1 MTAREVCLWLG
12 PIIPVQGSLKHPRKS
27 QRRVN
32 LAVAIRGSGL
42 HQQHLCVRIF
52 RQSSGKRTSGC
63 ARADDDVVKHFL
75 SRYRGAHTP
84 RYDGDLGAKSSGTR
98 KAILILIYA
107 ASLASLVW
115 TLRDAGFAE
124 LWDDIEHLNPAW
136 IAVGVASMIAVY
148 FVQGVRWSLILA
160 PVAKLQ
166 VHHAARAVFVGLF
179 ASEVFP
185 IRAGEII
192 RCYLVSRWTE
202 LPFSVTF
209 ASVLIERLFDALM
222 MWIALQ
228 YALQTV
234 QVPASQRIAVDS
246 LGVIVLVGFVVLGAA
261 LFRPK
266 LKHQEMP
273 AGGWRKRWFVLQEDL
288 ALIGHSWY
296 LWAALL
302 ATIPYLLLQ
311 VVPVYILFRE
321 YDFGLNF
328 GAALALMMLIRIA
341 AAVPQAP
348 ATLGL
353 FQFLA
358 REFLELGFQIP
369 SDQAARFSLVLWAVV
384 KIPLLVSG
392 AIAVAITGTKLSE
405 LTHAA
410 HQEHQSSSS

>member
-1 MTAREVCLWLG
+1 LG
-12 PIIPVQGSLKHPRKS
+12 L
-27 QRRVN
+27 
-32 LAVAIRGSGL
+32 
-42 HQQHLCVRIF
+42 
-52 RQSSGKRTSGC
+52 
-63 ARADDDVVKHFL
+63 
-75 SRYRGAHTP
+75 
-84 RYDGDLGAKSSGTR
+84 KSSGTQ
-98 KAILILIYA
+98 KVVLVVVYAI
-107 ASLASLVW
+107 SVASLVW
-115 TLRDAGFAE
+115 TLRDAGFAQ
-124 LWDDIEHLNPAW
+124 LWDDIQHLNPAW
-136 IAVGVASMIAVY
+136 VALSVACMVGVY
-148 FVQGVRWSLILA
+148 FAQGLRWSLILA

-222 MWIALQ
+222 MWLGLQWALRM
-228 YALQTV
+228 V
-234 QVPASQRIAVDS
+234 HVPGSERFAIDS
-246 LGVIVLVGFVVLGAA
+246 LGIIVIVGLVVLGAA

-266 LKHQEMP
+266 LKHQEIP
-273 AGGWRKRWFVLQEDL
+273 PRGLRRRWFILQEDL

-302 ATIPYLLLQ
+302 ATLPYLLLQ

-321 YDFGLNF
+321 YSFGLGF
-328 GAALALMMLIRIA
+328 GPAFALMMLIRIA
-341 AAVPQAP
+341 AALPQAP

-353 FQFLA
+353 FQLLA
-358 REFLELGFQIP
+358 REFLERGFHIP
-369 SDQAARFSLVLWAVV
+369 SAEAARFSLVMWAVV

-392 AIAVAITGTKLSE
+392 AIAVAITGTKVSE

-410 HQEHQSSSS
+410 HHEHQQSSS